1 MKIVSQAI
9 ARLSILCY
17 LVVASIAAAHA
28 FPMPSAAASKSAAA
42 TKDAI
47 TVMHI
52 GSGDSQ
58 ALGLEVAASMGDMQS
73 DCHQSKSSSSDA
85 SMMSACKIFC
95 SATSHALT
103 TDIFVDQVLM
113 VPPVQVASVSEYFQT
128 RQYGVEQ
135 HPPK

>member
-1 MKIVSQAI
+1 MKIVSQSI

-17 LVVASIAAAHA
+17 LGVASIAAAHA
-28 FPMPSAAASKSAAA
+28 FPMPSAAASK
-42 TKDAI
+42 DAI

-52 GSGDSQ
+52 DSGDSQ

-85 SMMSACKIFC
+85 SMMSACKMFC

-103 TDIFVDQVLM
+103 TDILIDQVLM

-128 RQYGVEQ
+128 RQFGVEQ

>member
-28 FPMPSAAASKSAAA
+28 FPMPSAAA

-58 ALGLEVAASMGDMQS
+58 ALGLEFAASMGDMQS

-103 TDIFVDQVLM
+103 TDIFVDLVLM

>member
-1 MKIVSQAI
+1 MKIVSQAT

-28 FPMPSAAASKSAAA
+28 FPMPSAAA

-73 DCHQSKSSSSDA
+73 DCHQAKSSSSDA

-103 TDIFVDQVLM
+103 TDIFVDLVLM

>member
-28 FPMPSAAASKSAAA
+28 FPMPSAAA

-73 DCHQSKSSSSDA
+73 DCHQSKSSSLDA

-103 TDIFVDQVLM
+103 TDIFVDLVLM